1 VYIYTGAESNYILSG
16 VYGNYEKELEN
27 QPTMAVMSGKLPPR
41 TVAYAII
48 DEVTMICIQT
58 DTHTDRQTD
67 RHATPVSANTYRQ
80 TDSCVGTCVRCR
92 HVTQFSAT

>member
-58 DTHTDRQTD
+58 DTHTDRHTE
-67 RHATPVSANTYRQ
+67 RRVSANTYRQ

-92 HVTQFSAT
+92 HATQISAT